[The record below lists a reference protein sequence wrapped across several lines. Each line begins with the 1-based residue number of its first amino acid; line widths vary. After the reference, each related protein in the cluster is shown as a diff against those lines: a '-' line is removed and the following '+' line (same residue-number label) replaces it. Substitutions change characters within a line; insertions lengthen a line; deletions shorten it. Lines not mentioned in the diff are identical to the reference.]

1 MFKYDKDTKKIIIYR
16 GPQQKIKGD
25 TFSLDLFVWT
35 LCEPEEGTLTK
46 IKSKNVSGESTA
58 RKLDALSF

>member
-1 MFKYDKDTKKIIIYR
+1 MFKYDKDMKEIIIYR

-25 TFSLDLFVWT
+25 TFSLDLVVWT

-46 IKSKNVSGESTA
+46 IKFKNVSGESTA